1 MVTSPFWML
10 IYAITDR
17 RLRPGLDPVALA
29 ASLARSGADMI
40 QIREKD
46 LTAAEMLPL
55 VRAAVGAGG
64 AAVMV
69 NGRPDVALAAGAA
82 GVHLPASGL
91 PPGAVH
97 AVWGGRLRIGRST
110 HSVEEAIAAE
120 ADGADLIT
128 FGPVFATASKL
139 RYGPPVG
146 VAALARAV
154 AAVSIPVFAIGGIDE
169 RSVRRL
175 RDVPVAGVAVISAIL
190 GADDMTGAVVALR
203 AAAAGRGH
211 TSSG

>member
-1 MVTSPFWML
+1 ML

-17 RLRPGLDPVALA
+17 SLRPDLDPVALT
-29 ASLARSGADMI
+29 ASLASSGADLI
-40 QIREKD
+40 QVREKD
-46 LTAAEMLPL
+46 LSTAETLELA
-55 VRAAVGAGG
+55 RAAVGAGG

-91 PPGAVH
+91 PPDAVR
-97 AVWGGRLRIGRST
+97 ARWGSRLRIGRST

-120 ADGADLIT
+120 EAGADLIT

-146 VAALARAV
+146 VPALARAV
-154 AAVSIPVFAIGGIDE
+154 AAVRIPVFAIGGIDGA
-169 RSVRRL
+169 SVREL
-175 RDVPVAGVAVISAIL
+175 AGVPVAGVAAISAIL
-190 GADDMTGAVVALR
+190 GAQDMAQAVAALR
-203 AAAAGRGH
+203 KGAARGA
-211 TSSG
+211 SSNG